1 MFAACQAHCTTR
13 TGKKLGRLPQQ
24 LASILKDKLEISVDT
39 YNSIHDPPDR
49 SGSQYEEND
58 DLSVV
63 GGEEEIQTG
72 QVEEDENVF
81 MVEDFDLSMASFDL
95 LVKLDNY

>member
-1 MFAACQAHCTTR
+1 M
-13 TGKKLGRLPQQ
+13 
-24 LASILKDKLEISVDT
+24 DT